1 MELPIIFEAL
11 APWLGGGAV
20 TVVAGF
26 TVWLWLQYHKR
37 EGSQWDRN
45 SQLLND
51 IKSDRDHWREMA
63 KARQKEITHLQDLI
77 AELRRRNDELEKK
90 NKLLEAQVEIL
101 KRERGEV
108 L

>member
-37 EGSQWDRN
+37 EGSQWSRN
-45 SQLLND
+45 EQLLAD
-51 IKSDRDHWREMA
+51 TQRDRDYWREMA
-63 KARQKEITHLQDLI
+63 IDRQKEINHLQDLI
-77 AELRRRNDELEKK
+77 AETRRRNDELERQ
-90 NKLLEAQVEIL
+90 NALLEAQVAIL
-101 KRERGEV
+101 QQEKEE
-108 L
+108 

>member
-1 MELPIIFEAL
+1 MELAVIIETL

-20 TVVAGF
+20 TVAAGL

-45 SQLLND
+45 HQLLAD
-51 IKSDRDHWREMA
+51 TQRDRDYWRQMA
-63 KARQKEITHLQDLI
+63 IDRQKEINHLQDLI
-77 AELRRRNDELEKK
+77 KEVRRRNDELARQ
-90 NKLLEAQVEIL
+90 NKLLEAQVDIL
-101 KRERGEV
+101 RQKAEA

>member
-37 EGSQWDRN
+37 EGSQWERN
-45 SQLLND
+45 SQLLSE
-51 IKSDRDHWREMA
+51 IERDRDYWRQMA
-63 KARQKEITHLQDLI
+63 IDRQQEISHLQELV
-77 AELRRRNDELEKK
+77 AEVRRRNDELERQ
-90 NKLLEAQVEIL
+90 NKLLEAQVAIL
-101 KRERGEV
+101 RQQQEEA
-108 L
+108 